1 VLEEEAVVVQVVVEV
16 IPDVAEVAEVAE
28 VDLQVTVV
36 LQVEVVLEVAMAVGV
51 IGMVVTQMDVA
62 VGMEALEILVLQEL
76 RVGQQ
81 GIDQSFLVLW
91 RLILYLLVSQLL
103 DLMDLA
109 VAVAVAVAA
118 VI

>member
-1 VLEEEAVVVQVVVEV
+1 VLEEEAVVVQGVVEV

-62 VGMEALEILVLQEL
+62 VGMEALEILVL
-76 RVGQQ
+76 
-81 GIDQSFLVLW
+81 
-91 RLILYLLVSQLL
+91 
-103 DLMDLA
+103 
-109 VAVAVAVAA
+109 
-118 VI
+118 